1 MKSSEGFC
9 GGSVEIE
16 GKVALVTGAA
26 KRVGRSI
33 ALALAECGA
42 ELVIHYRD
50 SEREA
55 QEVLA
60 LAKRTGGKPVAVR
73 GDLSIVADTEH
84 IVRTAMQAFGRIE
97 ILVNSAAI
105 FYRTPFEKL
114 TGEDWDRFLTVNL
127 KAPFL
132 LCRQVGEIMLR
143 QGQGKIINLADIA
156 GMKAWAEYIPYS
168 VSKAGM
174 ISLTQGLAK
183 ALAPSVQVNAIAP
196 GAILLPE
203 GTTPEE
209 REQAIRRVPLKR
221 LGSPEDIARAAIYL
235 IQNDFITGEVLTLD
249 GGQHLL

>member
-1 MKSSEGFC
+1 M
-9 GGSVEIE
+9 EIE

-33 ALALAECGA
+33 ALALAERGA

-55 QEVLA
+55 QAVVA
-60 LAKRTGGKPVAVR
+60 LAKRAGGKPVAVR
-73 GDLSIVADTEH
+73 ADLSIPGETTR
-84 IVRTAMQAFGRIE
+84 IVETATQAFGRIE

-114 TGEDWDRFLTVNL
+114 TGEDWDRFLNVNL
-127 KAPFL
+127 RAPFL

-203 GTTPEE
+203 GTTAEE

-221 LGSPEDIARAAIYL
+221 LGSPEDIARAAVYL
-235 IQNDFITGEVLTLD
+235 IENDFITGEVLTLD

>member
-1 MKSSEGFC
+1 M
-9 GGSVEIE
+9 EIE

-33 ALALAECGA
+33 ALALAESGA

-60 LAKRTGGKPVAVR
+60 LAKRAGGKPVAVR
-73 GDLSIVADTEH
+73 GDLSIAADTEH
-84 IVRTAMQAFGRIE
+84 IVQTAMRAFGRIE

-105 FYRTPFEKL
+105 FYRTPFEQL
-114 TGEDWDRFLTVNL
+114 TEEDWDRFLTVNL

-132 LCRQVGEIMLR
+132 LCRQAGEIMLR

>member
-1 MKSSEGFC
+1 M
-9 GGSVEIE
+9 EIE

-33 ALALAECGA
+33 ALALAEHGA

-60 LAKRTGGKPVAVR
+60 LAKRAGGKPVAVR
-73 GDLSIVADTEH
+73 GDLSIAADAERL
-84 IVRTAMQAFGRIE
+84 IQTAVQAFGRIE

-105 FYRTPFEKL
+105 FHRTPFETL
-114 TGEDWDRFLTVNL
+114 TAEEWDHFLNVNL

-132 LCRQVGEIMLR
+132 LCRQAGEIMLR
-143 QGQGKIINLADIA
+143 QGRGKIINLADIA

-183 ALAPSVQVNAIAP
+183 ALAPSIQVNAIAP